1 MPPDAV
7 IFPVSTPGRNGS
19 PSEERLPIPR
29 NWMYMAKEIT
39 SCMTKHPIAAIIG
52 KNVRFL
58 RKLNGF
64 TQTELAELAGIHLRY
79 VQAIEAGG
87 QNPTVGV
94 AQGLKSALDCEW
106 KDLLEKPSRK
116 A

>member
-1 MPPDAV
+1 
-7 IFPVSTPGRNGS
+7 
-19 PSEERLPIPR
+19 
-29 NWMYMAKEIT
+29 MYIAKKIT
-39 SCMTKHPIAAIIG
+39 SCMTKPPIATFIG

-87 QNPTVGV
+87 RNPTVGV
-94 AQGLKSALDCEW
+94 VQGLKSALDCEW